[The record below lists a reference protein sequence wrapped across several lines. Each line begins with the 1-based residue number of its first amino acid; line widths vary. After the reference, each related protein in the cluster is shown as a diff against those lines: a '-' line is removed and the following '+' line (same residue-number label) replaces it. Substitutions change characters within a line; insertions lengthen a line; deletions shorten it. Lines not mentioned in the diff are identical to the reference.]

1 MSDCYYGVGVGYRGN
16 MNVTRSGRTCQ
27 SWKSQ
32 CPHRH
37 WRIPK
42 DVADSKMTRTCVVTQ
57 TAVPRMD
64 HGVIQLTQM
73 FDGNTATYLDVPLEV
88 NLVIKRTYA
97 RAKERK

>member
-1 MSDCYYGVGVGYRGN
+1 MIR
-16 MNVTRSGRTCQ
+16 TR
-27 SWKSQ
+27 
-32 CPHRH
+32 
-37 WRIPK
+37 
-42 DVADSKMTRTCVVTQ
+42 VVTQ

-97 RAKERK
+97 RAKEGK

>member
-1 MSDCYYGVGVGYRGN
+1 MSL
-16 MNVTRSGRTCQ
+16 
-27 SWKSQ
+27 
-32 CPHRH
+32 
-37 WRIPK
+37 I
-42 DVADSKMTRTCVVTQ
+42 SKMTRARVVTQ

-97 RAKERK
+97 RAKEGK

>member
-1 MSDCYYGVGVGYRGN
+1 MSLGLVVHVNRGN
-16 MNVTRSGRTCQ
+16 LSVLIVTGGFLKMSL
-27 SWKSQ
+27 
-32 CPHRH
+32 
-37 WRIPK
+37 I
-42 DVADSKMTRTCVVTQ
+42 SKMIRTRVVTQ

-97 RAKERK
+97 RAKEGK